1 METAQF
7 DANFADAVVRSFRD
21 DAIRTA
27 VLIDDQFPTYLQ
39 MRGAAVENEFEEVG
53 RAANLYGFF
62 HQRGLICDIENWRKP
77 DEADLD
83 LIDKVRKSDL
93 VVLDYQLGVGGPK
106 TALEILRHL
115 AVSAHF
121 NLVVLYTNDSLS
133 KVALSAAAAMRGVA
147 TPDPKLVPSAEVL
160 GEAEA
165 ILDREEFREVDA
177 DGLVAYLTRGETP
190 WKDDLQAA
198 MTEADMHLRSLRP
211 LTDHVARS
219 WIKQVSGGYVP
230 VDGPLIELRCNLAD
244 ASTIWI
250 HGGSCFVAVV
260 DKQKAG
266 DDQAEGIY
274 VWNRIGAALRAW
286 RPNFYR
292 LMLSDI
298 QNTLELEAV
307 TDHEAWLD
315 DNLCLGL
322 GLYLL
327 ESDDAAAGKMEG
339 GAVAGSAQSLIDRFV
354 DLIRRR
360 LATHVKITETATS
373 VISARLSTALGP
385 PRPGETGRHVR
396 ARELAHVAADA
407 ACEWQEKV
415 LPAVNAFMIS
425 DEFRG
430 GHITTGSV
438 LRSGETDYWLCVSPA
453 CDLEPRATGPV
464 LLQLIRLTK
473 GPSTDKYSTGEHI
486 VITTQKGPA
495 VLTALNA
502 LNRQP
507 SLKVVL
513 LPNGTGVVREGA
525 AAPVLTGWFASG
537 MAPSAFDPVIGAPP
551 PAAAEPVIE
560 ATAETVAE
568 PDLAA
573 VVEATPGAPV
583 EARQPA
589 PAAHTGG
596 GIAFTVVA
604 QLRGTFATRFL
615 MSAGQHLSRVG
626 VDFIDL

>member
-7 DANFADAVVRSFRD
+7 DADFADAVVRSFRD

-39 MRGAAVENEFEEVG
+39 MRSATVEDEFKEVG

-77 DEADLD
+77 DEIFLD

-93 VVLDYQLGVGGPK
+93 VVLDYQLGAGGPK

-115 AVSAHF
+115 AVSPHF
-121 NLVVLYTNDSLS
+121 NLVVLYTNDRLS
-133 KVALSAAAAMRGVA
+133 EVALSAAAAMRGVA
-147 TPDPKLVPSAEVL
+147 PPNPKLVPKAEVL

-177 DGLVAYLTRGETP
+177 GRLVAYLTRGETP
-190 WKDDLQAA
+190 WMADMQAA
-198 MTEADMHLRSLRP
+198 MNEAGIDLKNLRA

-219 WIKQVSGGYVP
+219 WIRQVSGGYSP
-230 VDGPLIELRCNLAD
+230 AEGPLLGLRCALAD
-244 ASTIWI
+244 PGTMWI
-250 HGGSCFVAVV
+250 HCGSCFVAVV

-266 DDQAEGIY
+266 DGQDEGTY
-274 VWNRIGAALRAW
+274 VWNRVGAALRAW

-292 LMLSDI
+292 LVLSEI
-298 QNTLELEAV
+298 QNALELEAV

-322 GLYLL
+322 GLYLVGSK
-327 ESDDAAAGKMEG
+327 EAAAGKIEAS
-339 GAVAGSAQSLIDRFV
+339 AVAGSAQSLIDRFV

-373 VISARLSTALGP
+373 VLSARLSTALGT
-385 PRPGETGRHVR
+385 PRPGETSRHVR
-396 ARELAHVAADA
+396 ARELAHVAADS
-407 ACEWQEKV
+407 ACDWQEKV

-438 LRSGETDYWLCVSPA
+438 LRSGEADYWLCVSPA
-453 CDLEPRATGPV
+453 CDLEPRETGPI
-464 LLQLIRLTK
+464 LLQLIRLIK
-473 GPSTDKYSTGEHI
+473 GPLTDKYSTGEHI
-486 VITTQKGPA
+486 VISTENGPA

-525 AAPVLTGWFASG
+525 ATPVLTGWFASALAPG
-537 MAPSAFDPVIGAPP
+537 SVGQMAAT
-551 PAAAEPVIE
+551 PAAAVTQSAVTES
-560 ATAETVAE
+560 AAAAAALKVAV
-568 PDLAA
+568 PDRDG
-573 VVEATPGAPV
+573 V
-583 EARQPA
+583 
-589 PAAHTGG
+589 
-596 GIAFTVVA
+596 AFTVVA

-615 MSAGQHLSRVG
+615 MAAGQHLSRVG

>member
-7 DANFADAVVRSFRD
+7 DADFADAVVRSFRD

-39 MRGAAVENEFEEVG
+39 MRRPALEDEFKEVG
-53 RAANLYGFF
+53 RAVNLYGFF
-62 HQRGLICDIENWRKP
+62 HQRGLICDIENWRNP
-77 DEADLD
+77 GEADLE

-93 VVLDYQLGVGGPK
+93 VVLDYQLGNGGPRV
-106 TALEILRHL
+106 ALEILRHL

-121 NLVVLYTNDSLS
+121 NLVVLYTNDPLS

-147 TPDPKLVPSAEVL
+147 PPDQKLIPTTEVL

-165 ILDREEFREVDA
+165 ILNRAEFLEVDA
-177 DGLVAYLTRGETP
+177 DSLVAYLTRGETP
-190 WKDDLQAA
+190 WRDDLKAT
-198 MTEADMHLRSLRP
+198 MNEAEIHLRNLRSL
-211 LTDHVARS
+211 TDHIARS
-219 WIKQVSGGYVP
+219 WIRQVSEGYTP
-230 VDGPLIELRCNLAD
+230 AESPIFELRCNLTDAD
-244 ASTIWI
+244 TMWI
-250 HGGSCFVAVV
+250 HCGSCFVAVV

-266 DDQAEGIY
+266 DEQDEGTY
-274 VWNRIGAALRAW
+274 VWHRVGTALRAW

-292 LMLSDI
+292 LVLSEI
-298 QNTLELEAV
+298 QNALELEAV

-327 ESDDAAAGKMEG
+327 ESNDAATGRMEA
-339 GAVAGSAQSLIDRFV
+339 GAVAGSAQNLIDRFV

-360 LATHVKITETATS
+360 LATHVKITDTATS
-373 VISARLSTALGP
+373 VLSARLSTALGAP
-385 PRPGETGRHVR
+385 LLGETDRHVR

-415 LPAVNAFMIS
+415 LPSVNAFMIS

-438 LRSGETDYWLCVSPA
+438 LQSGDTDYWLCVSPA
-453 CDLEPRATGPV
+453 CDLEPRETGPV
-464 LLQLIRLTK
+464 LVQLIRLIK
-473 GPSTDKYSTGEHI
+473 GQPIDKYSAGQHI
-486 VITTQKGPA
+486 VISTKKGPT

-507 SLKVVL
+507 TLKVVL
-513 LPNGTGVVREGA
+513 LPNGTEVVREGT
-525 AAPVLTGWFASG
+525 AAPVLTGWFASA
-537 MAPSAFDPVIGAPP
+537 MTPSPPGLAVVGASS
-551 PAAAEPVIE
+551 AAGAAESVIE
-560 ATAETVAE
+560 AQA
-568 PDLAA
+568 
-573 VVEATPGAPV
+573 
-583 EARQPA
+583 EAREPVPA
-589 PAAHTGG
+589 SHSVG
-596 GIAFTVVA
+596 GISFTVVA
-604 QLRGTFATRFL
+604 QLRGMFATRFL
-615 MSAGQHLSRVG
+615 LAAGQHLSRVG